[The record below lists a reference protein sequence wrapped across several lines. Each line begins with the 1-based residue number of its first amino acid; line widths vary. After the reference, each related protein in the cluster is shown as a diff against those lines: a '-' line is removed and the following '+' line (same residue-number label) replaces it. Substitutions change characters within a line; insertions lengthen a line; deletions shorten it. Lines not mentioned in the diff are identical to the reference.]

1 MLDDVGLD
9 AILANLRGDAARLGN
24 RWTGLYG
31 GEEHFI
37 YDAEKSSEA
46 FWWGREFE
54 KRDDGIW
61 ARGETT
67 DIGEQALKNK
77 RFKFTSFVAD
87 PGQPGAVEKLGGQR
101 VRIRRIDSIGFTN
114 FPNGRHLLAPRCRET
129 VSPRT
134 NSSPTHALSRYL
146 PRPAMYRTHHCH
158 QLRKTDEGQTVML
171 AGWVNSRRDHGGV
184 IFIDLRDRE
193 GLTQVVFRPEE
204 HPQVAEA
211 SHGLRGEDVIQVIGK
226 VAARLAGTENPKLA
240 TGDIEVIASEL
251 KVLNKAEVPPFPL
264 DSKVANEDLR
274 MSYRYLDLRRAEMA
288 ANLRLRH
295 RIVKATRDYLDE
307 AGFLEIETPILSNPT
322 PEGARDFLVPSRLNP
337 GHFYALPQA
346 PQQYKQLLQVAGLEK
361 YFQIARCFRDED
373 LRADRQPEFTQIDIE
388 ASFITD
394 IEIQTL
400 VEGLLGRI
408 FREAKGIDI
417 PAPFPR
423 MTYQDAMDRFGS
435 DKPDTRFAMELIDLA
450 DIFRESQFK
459 VFRSIV
465 DGGGVIKALNAKGAA
480 ALLSKEQL
488 KKWEEWV
495 KTEFGA
501 KGLAYIKWSAGGSGE
516 AGMSGWESP
525 IVKFFSDAEKTALAA
540 RMGFAEGDVL
550 FFGADKWEH
559 VCEVLGRVR
568 LRCAELLE
576 LTKNSEAL
584 NFLWVVDFP
593 LLAFSP
599 EELKHVAVHHPFT
612 RPKAEDVPLLE
623 AGEYRKVR
631 ALAYDVV
638 LNGVELGGGS
648 IRIHER
654 ELQAKVFEVI
664 GVTSEEQEV
673 KFGHLLKAFSF
684 GAPPHGGI
692 ALGLDRLAMLIV
704 GAESIRDVI
713 AFPKNNRGVDLMTH
727 SPVEVDFK
735 QLREVYIASTAK
747 KG

>member
-1 MLDDVGLD
+1 
-9 AILANLRGDAARLGN
+9 
-24 RWTGLYG
+24 
-31 GEEHFI
+31 
-37 YDAEKSSEA
+37 
-46 FWWGREFE
+46 
-54 KRDDGIW
+54 
-61 ARGETT
+61 
-67 DIGEQALKNK
+67 
-77 RFKFTSFVAD
+77 
-87 PGQPGAVEKLGGQR
+87 
-101 VRIRRIDSIGFTN
+101 
-114 FPNGRHLLAPRCRET
+114 
-129 VSPRT
+129 
-134 NSSPTHALSRYL
+134 
-146 PRPAMYRTHHCH
+146 MYRSHHCN
-158 QLRKTDEGQTVML
+158 QLRKTDEGHTVTL

-204 HPQVAEA
+204 HPQVSEA
-211 SHGLRGEDVIQVIGK
+211 SHGLRGEDVIQITGT
-226 VAARLAGTENPKLA
+226 VAARLAGTDNSKLA
-240 TGDIEVIASEL
+240 TGDIEIIASEL
-251 KVLNKAEVPPFPL
+251 KILNKSDVPPFPL

-288 ANLRLRH
+288 GNLRLRH
-295 RIVKATRDYLDE
+295 RITKATRDYLDE
-307 AGFLEIETPILSNPT
+307 AGYLEIETPVLSNPT

-337 GHFYALPQA
+337 GSFYALPQA
-346 PQQYKQLLQVAGLEK
+346 PQQYKQLLQVAGIEK

-373 LRADRQPEFTQIDIE
+373 LRADRQPEFTQIDVE

-394 IEIQTL
+394 VEIQTL
-400 VEGLLGRI
+400 IEGLLARI
-408 FREAKGIDI
+408 FREAKGIEI
-417 PAPFPR
+417 PTPFPR
-423 MTYQDAMDRFGS
+423 MTHREAMDRFGS
-435 DKPDTRFAMELIDLA
+435 DKPDTRFAMEMVDLA

-465 DGGGVIKALNAKGAA
+465 DGGGVIKAINAKGAA

-495 KTEFGA
+495 KTEFAA
-501 KGLAYIKWSAGGSGE
+501 KGLAYIKWSVGGE
-516 AGMSGWESP
+516 WESP
-525 IVKFFSDAEKTALAA
+525 IVKFFSEAEKTALAA

-568 LRCAELLE
+568 LRCSDLLG
-576 LTKNSEAL
+576 LTAGSDAL

-593 LLAFSP
+593 LLAFMQ
-599 EELKHVAVHHPFT
+599 EENKWVAVHHPFT
-612 RPKAEDVPLLE
+612 RPNYEDVPLLE
-623 AGEYRKVR
+623 AGKFGEVR
-631 ALAYDVV
+631 AVAYDVV

-654 ELQAKVFEVI
+654 DLQAKMFEVL
-664 GVTSEEQEV
+664 GVNAEEQQV
-673 KFGHLLKAFSF
+673 KFGHLLRAFSF

-692 ALGLDRLAMLIV
+692 ALGLDRLVMLIV

-735 QLREVYIASTAK
+735 QLREIYIQSTAK